1 MQFRIRD
8 IETEDKVCRQVQL
21 STFQAVLTNAMID
34 DVLAR
39 TGRVTQRERKLN
51 LRLMVWVMVGLG
63 WFADCSIPRVLG
75 RLIQGTSLWLGRDK
89 AQAAGGGALT
99 YRRQQL
105 GVRPL
110 ALLCRQIC
118 QPLATAQTPGAFA
131 FGRRLVALDGT
142 VDAVPDTPENVAV
155 FGRAAGRRGPS
166 AWAQV
171 RGVHL
176 VECGTHAVLG
186 STFWPYHVSERRGAW
201 RLLAQIQPAW
211 LVMWDCGFHAYEW
224 LAAVQARGAD
234 FLARCPATVKPQ
246 VVRTLAD
253 GTRLVYLRPSN
264 ARQRRTCPPLLVRW
278 IEYRL
283 TDPAWADNGK
293 VFRLVTSLLDPAQY
307 PVRELLRTYHLR
319 WEFEVSLD
327 EIETHQRLSAAVLRS
342 RQPAGVMQEL
352 YGLVLSHYLIRAVM
366 SAAADTGAASPIQ
379 LSFVAALELVRQSLV
394 EFQVVAPTHWPDL
407 FQRLLRD
414 IGAAQLPPRRNR
426 VINRVVRRPL
436 SKFQRKR
443 SQKRQPVQPQASWLD
458 AFVLI

>member
-1 MQFRIRD
+1 
-8 IETEDKVCRQVQL
+8 L
-21 STFQAVLTNAMID
+21 SSFQAVLTDGLIEA
-34 DVLAR
+34 VLSV
-39 TGRVTQRERKLN
+39 TGRVTRRERKLN
-51 LRLMVWVMVGLG
+51 LRLMVWVIVGLG
-63 WFADCSIPRVLG
+63 WFAECALPRVLG
-75 RLIQGTSLWLGRDK
+75 KLIQGTSLVLGLDK
-89 AQAAGGGALT
+89 ATWPTASALT

-110 ALLCRQIC
+110 AELCRRVC
-118 QPLATAQTPGAFA
+118 QPLATPNTPGAFA

-142 VDAVPDTPENVAV
+142 VDAVPDTPANVAV

-186 STFWPYHVSERRGAW
+186 SSFWPYGVSERRGAW
-201 RLLAQIQPAW
+201 RLLPQLEPDW
-211 LVMWDCGFHAYEW
+211 LVMWDSGFHAYDW
-224 LAAVQARGAD
+224 LTAVAARGAA
-234 FLARCPATVKPQ
+234 FLARCPATVKPE
-246 VVRTLAD
+246 VVQTLAD
-253 GTRLVYLRPSN
+253 GTRLVHLRPSD
-264 ARQRRTCPPLLVRW
+264 ARQRRTAPPLRVRL

-283 TDPAWADNGK
+283 TDPAWADQGK

-307 PVRELLRTYHLR
+307 PVGELLATYHLR

-342 RQPAGVMQEL
+342 RQPQGVMQEL

-366 SAAADTGAASPIQ
+366 SAAAATGPGSPRQ

-394 EFQVVAPTHWPDL
+394 EFPVVPPARWPAL

-414 IGAAQLPPRRNR
+414 IAAARLPPRRNR
-426 VINRVVRRPL
+426 VVNRVVRRPL

-443 SQKRQPVQPQASWLD
+443 GQKRQPVQPQGPWLE